1 MTKMI
6 NLNYYP
12 VNNHVKIKT
21 RNEIHVLNRVAKIRS
36 FSLNK
41 IIDILGSVT
50 LPAYLMVSDSNF
62 SRLSYLYYSIVM
74 LIIQCSKVSSSHKN
88 YKRTAKNGFL
98 CKMWRVGF
106 FLSAVLQISTAQF
119 LDGFGKI
126 LFSSTGSLNGF

>member
-21 RNEIHVLNRVAKIRS
+21 RNEIHVLKRVAKIRS

-62 SRLSYLYYSIVM
+62 SRLSYLYYSNVM

>member
-21 RNEIHVLNRVAKIRS
+21 RNEIRVLKRIAKIRS

-126 LFSSTGSLNGF
+126 LFNSTGSLNGF

>member
-21 RNEIHVLNRVAKIRS
+21 RNEIHVLKRVAKIRS

-126 LFSSTGSLNGF
+126 LFNSTGSLNGL